1 MTQETS
7 APDPTSPK
15 PEQPVPPAQ
24 MLFHPVK
31 GEMVTLPERVPIL
44 ATADVVAFRES
55 PVRINIRTDEARRVL
70 EYASETE
77 QLVAVV
83 LQKNPAIIS
92 PGKGDL
98 HSVGMLGLV
107 LKIFT
112 DGEQNASAMFNGFER
127 VAISDDIT
135 KEPILSAPV
144 RLVPDVPGAS
154 EEKLDLLFEAVR
166 TAAIRLIEISPDIPP
181 EAAAMLNE
189 IKGAASL
196 ADFLAERLDQP
207 VDAKQQ
213 LMAQNDIYQRLDEVG
228 RQIARRIEMMD
239 LINKIRGDARSRID
253 EQQKKYFLREQ
264 MQSIQKEIGDEDSE
278 LRDSIRLRER
288 IVAAKLPPGVQ
299 EEVDREL
306 DRLAS
311 IPQASP
317 EYSLIRGYLETV
329 AALPWSVDTA
339 DHFDLKRARAILD
352 EDHYDLEKIKRRIME
367 FLAVRRL
374 NPTGRGSILCFVGPP
389 GVGKTSLGKSIAR
402 ALGRKFFRLSLG
414 GVRDEADIRGHR
426 RTYVGAFPG
435 RILEGLRKCASR
447 NPVMM
452 LDEIDK
458 LSSDF
463 RGDPA
468 SALLEVLDP
477 EQNHIFQ
484 DHYLSLPFDLSHI
497 IFICTA
503 NSIDPI
509 PHALRDRLEII
520 EIAGYTLTDKLQIAA
535 RYLVPQQLA
544 EHGLTSQHCRIP
556 AATVKS
562 IVEGYT
568 RESGVRSLSRN
579 IAAVMRGVAAKI
591 AETLPPIVI
600 GGSAAP
606 PDDKP
611 PVKSAAS
618 TQPQPAAKTDS
629 KAVPS
634 TGSEA
639 PMDMKIPADT
649 PVCVVEPEDLYQYLG
664 PVQFE
669 SELALRAAVP
679 GVATGLAYTPVGGDI
694 LFVEASRMQGKG
706 RMTITGQIGRV
717 MGESAQ
723 AALSLLKSRSDRFNL
738 DPAEFSKSDIHV
750 HVPAGAVP
758 KDGPSAGVSM
768 YTALVSLFTGQ
779 AVRPEVAMTG
789 EITLRGL
796 VLPIGGV
803 KEKLIAAHR
812 AGIKVALLPKR
823 NEKDVAEI
831 KPPLKGMAIQYVSN
845 VDELIR
851 IAIPT
856 LAAVDCGKVK
866 VTSPLAAGAVG
877 RKGALIAP
885 GSRSRPSVTPPGN
898 A

>member
-1 MTQETS
+1 
-7 APDPTSPK
+7 
-15 PEQPVPPAQ
+15 
-24 MLFHPVK
+24 VK
-31 GEMVTLPERVPIL
+31 GELVTLPPRVPIL
-44 ATADVVAFRES
+44 ATPDVVAFKES
-55 PVRINIRTDEARRVL
+55 PVRINIRTDQARRVL
-70 EYASETE
+70 EYASAND

-83 LQKNPAIIS
+83 LQKNPAIAS

-98 HSVGMLGLV
+98 YTVGMLGLV
-107 LKIFT
+107 LKVFPES
-112 DGEQNASAMFNGFER
+112 EQNSSVMFNGFER
-127 VAISDDIT
+127 VIISDDIVT
-135 KEPILSAPV
+135 EPVLSAPA
-144 RLVPDVPGAS
+144 RLAPDVPGAT
-154 EEKLDLLFEAVR
+154 EEKLELLFEAVR
-166 TAAIRLIEISPDIPP
+166 TAALRLIEISPDIPS
-181 EAAAMLNE
+181 EATAMLSD
-189 IKGAASL
+189 IKGAAAL
-196 ADFLAERLDQP
+196 ADFLAERLDQSAQ
-207 VDAKQQ
+207 AKQE
-213 LMAQNDIYQRLDEVG
+213 LMAQTDVYQRLDEVG
-228 RQIARRIEMMD
+228 RQIARRIEMME

-253 EQQKKYFLREQ
+253 DQQKKYFLREQ
-264 MQSIQKEIGDEDSE
+264 IQSIQKEIGEDDPE
-278 LRDSIRLRER
+278 TRDMARLRER
-288 IVAAKLPPGVQ
+288 IAAAQLPSSVKD
-299 EEVDREL
+299 EVDREL
-306 DRLAS
+306 DRLSS

-329 AALPWSVDTA
+329 AALPWSVETP
-339 DHFDLKRARAILD
+339 DHFDLKRARQILE
-352 EDHYDLEKIKRRIME
+352 EDHYDLEKIKRRIVE

-435 RILEGLRKCASR
+435 RIIEGLRKCGSR

-477 EQNHIFQ
+477 EQNHTFS
-484 DHYLSLPFDLSHI
+484 DHYLSLPFDLSHV

-520 EIAGYTLTDKLQIAA
+520 EIPGYTLTDKLQIAE
-535 RYLVPQQLA
+535 RYLIPQQLA
-544 EHGLTSQHCRIP
+544 EHGLSAGQCRIT
-556 AATVKS
+556 AATVEA

-568 RESGVRSLSRN
+568 RESGVRNLNRN

-591 AETLPPIVI
+591 AETLPPVI
-600 GGSAAP
+600 I
-606 PDDKP
+606 D
-611 PVKSAAS
+611 
-618 TQPQPAAKTDS
+618 
-629 KAVPS
+629 
-634 TGSEA
+634 GSENSKPEA
-639 PMDMKIPADT
+639 PGVDAAGNKSTAVAPANTT
-649 PVCVVEPEDLYQYLG
+649 PKVPAKPSAHTKTSSDASPLVVQSENLYEYLG

-669 SELALRAAVP
+669 SELAMRAASP

-694 LFVEASRMQGKG
+694 LFVEASRMQGRG

-723 AALSLLKSRSDRFNL
+723 AALSLLKSRSDRFGLNAA
-738 DPAEFSKSDIHV
+738 DFSKTDIHI

-768 YTALVSLFTGQ
+768 YTSLVSLFTGQ

-812 AGIKVALLPKR
+812 AGIKLAILPQR
-823 NEKDVAEI
+823 NRKDVAEI
-831 KPPLKGMAIQYVSN
+831 KPPLKGLAIEYVNN
-845 VDELIR
+845 VDELIK
-851 IAIPT
+851 IAVPSLADASKPSGVPT
-856 LAAVDCGKVK
+856 
-866 VTSPLAAGAVG
+866 S
-877 RKGALIAP
+877 
-885 GSRSRPSVTPPGN
+885 SRSNMRKTALVKSRHQATPTAAPPGG

>member
-7 APDPTSPK
+7 TPQSSQPETPASPNSAVNSD
-15 PEQPVPPAQ
+15 QV
-24 MLFHPVK
+24 LFHPVK
-31 GEMVTLPERVPIL
+31 GELITLPARVPIL
-44 ATADVVAFRES
+44 ATADVVAFKES

-70 EYASETE
+70 EFANETE

-83 LQKNPAIIS
+83 LQKNPAITS

-98 HSVGMLGLV
+98 HTVGMLGLV
-107 LKIFT
+107 LKIFP
-112 DGEQNASAMFNGFER
+112 DGEQNSSAMFNGFER
-127 VAISDDIT
+127 VVINGEIT
-135 KEPILSAPV
+135 TDPILSAPV
-144 RLVPDVPGAS
+144 RLMPDLPGAS
-154 EEKLDLLFEAVR
+154 EEKLELLFEAVR

-189 IKGAASL
+189 IKGAAAL

-207 VDAKQQ
+207 PEAKQQ
-213 LMAQNDIYQRLDEVG
+213 LMAQNDVYQRLDEVG
-228 RQIARRIEMMD
+228 RQIARRIEMME

-253 EQQKKYFLREQ
+253 DQQKKYFLREQ
-264 MQSIQKEIGDEDSE
+264 IQSIQKEIGDDDPE
-278 LRDSIRLRER
+278 LRDVARLRQR
-288 IVAAKLPPGVQ
+288 INDAKLPSAVK
-299 EEVDREL
+299 EEVEREL
-306 DRLAS
+306 DRLSS

-329 AALPWSVDTA
+329 AALPWSVETP
-339 DHFDLKRARAILD
+339 DHFDLKRARGILE
-352 EDHYDLEKIKRRIME
+352 EDHYDLEKIKRRILE

-374 NPTGRGSILCFVGPP
+374 NPSGRGSILCFVGPP

-435 RILEGLRKCASR
+435 RIIEGLRKCASR

-477 EQNHIFQ
+477 EQNHTFQ
-484 DHYLSLPFDLSHI
+484 DHYLSLPFDLSHV

-520 EIAGYTLTDKLQIAA
+520 EIPGYTLTDKLQIAE
-535 RYLVPQQLA
+535 RYLIPQQLA
-544 EHGLTSQHCRIP
+544 EHGLSAEHCRIP
-556 AATVKS
+556 SSTVKA
-562 IVEGYT
+562 IAEGYT
-568 RESGVRSLSRN
+568 RESGVRNLNRN

-591 AETLPPIVI
+591 AETLPPVIVDS
-600 GGSAAP
+600 SAAP
-606 PDDKP
+606 AENKPDAGAADQAQSQP
-611 PVKSAAS
+611 SAGTNSKSAAKS
-618 TQPQPAAKTDS
+618 GAKPTS
-629 KAVPS
+629 SMKLPP
-634 TGSEA
+634 EA
-639 PMDMKIPADT
+639 PL
-649 PVCVVEPEDLYQYLG
+649 CVVQPEDLHGYLG

-669 SELALRAAVP
+669 SELALRVASP

-738 DPAEFSKSDIHV
+738 EAAEFSKSDIHI

-768 YTALVSLFTGQ
+768 YTALVSLFTGHS
-779 AVRPEVAMTG
+779 VRPEVAMTG

-812 AGIKVALLPKR
+812 AGIKVAILPKR
-823 NEKDVAEI
+823 NEKDVSEI
-831 KPPLKGMAIQYVSN
+831 KPPLKGMTVEYVNN
-845 VDELIR
+845 VDELIN
-851 IAIPT
+851 IAIPS
-856 LAAVDCGKVK
+856 LAA
-866 VTSPLAAGAVG
+866 AAGHNQ
-877 RKGALIAP
+877 AL
-885 GSRSRPSVTPPGN
+885 SRSAARKPVSQVGKNRSASSVNPPRQV
-898 A
+898 